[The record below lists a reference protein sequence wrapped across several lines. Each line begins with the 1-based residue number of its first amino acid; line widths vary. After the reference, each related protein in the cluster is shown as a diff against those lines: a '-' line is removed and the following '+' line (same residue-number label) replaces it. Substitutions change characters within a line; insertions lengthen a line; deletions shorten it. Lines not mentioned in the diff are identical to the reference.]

1 MNLWWNKFV
10 LTCGLKS
17 NVDMIL
23 AGELQFYQMQEKLTV
38 KNKLRLG
45 RDSNPCHP
53 DTDWAMLQSHTL
65 WVRKTLEKFIFF
77 LEKNLCIFKWD
88 KSNRA
93 MTNAGEVKFWQ
104 LQNSPEKRRKRAR
117 SLTSVRVTSLPTWEE
132 SKNLETILLLLLFF
146 LFLFFNTL
154 GVLKSVRVYLFATF
168 LFG

>member
-1 MNLWWNKFV
+1 
-10 LTCGLKS
+10 
-17 NVDMIL
+17 
-23 AGELQFYQMQEKLTV
+23 
-38 KNKLRLG
+38 
-45 RDSNPCHP
+45 
-53 DTDWAMLQSHTL
+53 
-65 WVRKTLEKFIFF
+65 
-77 LEKNLCIFKWD
+77 
-88 KSNRA
+88 